1 MTSQKQRRQQER
13 QREIERITSRARHS
27 ADDLFGGNIARGF
40 LFWAAEQHLEQTDNA
55 PTEDELLGNI
65 TDGRDDLELDAYYVD
80 DSSSTVYLFQSKYRS
95 NPGNLRMNDLASF
108 LDVPK
113 KLTSLQILA
122 DISNEGIL
130 QFAPVFRR
138 CVLNG
143 YETRLVY
150 LTTLRATKQLQTRT
164 STWSDDTL
172 SLGIGGADIDVPHSA
187 EIVDIDNLIQ
197 IIDSLDHT
205 REIELR
211 LQVRNDGYHQTLA
224 GSFRCLIASLP
235 LTVLAETFEQ
245 YRYAMF
251 RHNPRGPLGSVAVN
265 KEIRQTL
272 ADSTTREWFQLM
284 NNGLSAVCAAFTDPV
299 DSNGESTINV
309 RDFQIVNGCQTTYT
323 VWDYWRRGGDL
334 GETNVTLKLVE
345 APSSFVRHTIS
356 SASNKQSQMKDW
368 DFLFDEPD
376 QQRLQSDFGALSP
389 RMFYELRRG
398 EHRYVVGGDPS
409 TKVTIKDIAQTN
421 WAFIGSPGEAKDRL
435 RDIPRSKQQ
444 LSGAYREVFYPG
456 VEAERLRLPWIVYK
470 KVQDEWKQYTLRTQ
484 ERGDLRE
491 HGRLH
496 ILWLVGRG
504 LTMREG
510 ISHYREM
517 PLSRI
522 EQLYQ
527 SMNEWFPDL
536 HEIAIDTITHVVDV
550 ESEVAE
556 EFGRTLS
563 LRQLFRSSSK
573 YDTFIRRH
581 DILIERYIS
590 GRSGTSPAA

>member
-1 MTSQKQRRQQER
+1 MTTQRERRQRER
-13 QREIERITSRARHS
+13 QREIERITSRARYS
-27 ADDLFGGNIARGF
+27 ADDLFESDTAKGF
-40 LFWAAEQHLEQTDNA
+40 LFWAAEQHLEQTDSS
-55 PTEDELLGNI
+55 PTEDELLENI

-80 DSSSTVYLFQSKYRS
+80 DSSLTVYLFQSKYRS
-95 NPGNLRMNDLASF
+95 NHGNLRMNDLASF

-113 KLTSLQILA
+113 KLSSPQILA
-122 DISNEGIL
+122 TISNEGIL
-130 QFAPVFRR
+130 QFAPDFRR

-143 YETRLVY
+143 YELRLVH
-150 LTTLRATKQLQTRT
+150 LTTLRATRQLHTRA
-164 STWSDDTL
+164 SLWIDETL
-172 SLGIGGADIDVPHSA
+172 SLEVGGTYVDVPHSA
-187 EIVDIDNLIQ
+187 EIVDIDSLIQ

-205 REIELR
+205 REIELT
-211 LQVRNDGYHQTLA
+211 LHVRNDGFHQTSA

-235 LTVLAETFEQ
+235 LNVLAETFDQ
-245 YRYAMF
+245 HRYAMF

-272 ADSTTREWFQLM
+272 ADSTMREWFQLM

-299 DSNGESTINV
+299 DRDGEATVNV
-309 RDFQIVNGCQTTYT
+309 RDFQIVNGCQTTFT

-334 GETNVTLKLVE
+334 GKTSVTLKLVE

-356 SASNKQSQMKDW
+356 AASNKQSQMKDW
-368 DFLFDEPD
+368 DFLFDEPE
-376 QQRLQSDFGALSP
+376 QQRLQSDFAALSP

-421 WAFIGSPGEAKDRL
+421 WAFIGSPGEAKDKL

-444 LSGAYREVFYPG
+444 LSGAYREVFYPS

-470 KVQDEWKQYTLRTQ
+470 KVQDEWKQYTSQTQ
-484 ERGDLRE
+484 ERGDFRE

-504 LTMREG
+504 LTKREG
-510 ISHYREM
+510 LTHYRDM
-517 PLSRI
+517 HLNRI
-522 EQLYQ
+522 AHLYQ
-527 SMNEWFPDL
+527 NINEWFPDL
-536 HEIAIDTITHVVDV
+536 HEIAIETITYVVDL
-550 ESEVAE
+550 ERELAE
-556 EFGRTLS
+556 QSNQSLS

-573 YDTFIRRH
+573 YDTFKRRH
-581 DILIERYIS
+581 EVLIDRYIANQT
-590 GRSGTSPAA
+590 RTSPAA